1 MLINKDHTFMENG
14 KTATQVLF
22 LYFNLCLTIE
32 FNSLCCS
39 FTYTLYFL
47 TNSIQ
52 GRSSPDRMVVGS
64 TYTISTKG
72 VDSNPAHCDVYS
84 IQHYVMKFVNNLL
97 QVDGFLRVVRF
108 PPPIKLIATI

>member
-1 MLINKDHTFMENG
+1 MENG
-14 KTATQVLF
+14 KTPTQVLF

-84 IQHYVMKFVNNLL
+84 IQHYVMKFVNDLR

-108 PPPIKLIATI
+108 PPPIKLTAMI